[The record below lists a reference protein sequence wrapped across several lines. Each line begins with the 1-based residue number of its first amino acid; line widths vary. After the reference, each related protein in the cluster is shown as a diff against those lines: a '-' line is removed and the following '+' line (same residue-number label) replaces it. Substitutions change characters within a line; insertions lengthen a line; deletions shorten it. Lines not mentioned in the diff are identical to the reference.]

1 MKSGNIF
8 LILAMLCAFIVGCTK
23 EIERIIYA
31 DPQSAGGS
39 ANGNGNSNTG
49 SIVGVVMPKTS
60 AAKVLVRQ
68 ATPID
73 STIIDPSN
81 GVFRLNNLGVG
92 NYDVIIS
99 ATNYGTRTLRNVSVS
114 AGGVTYVGEIR
125 LSTMPDL
132 IEAHFPEDNGEVV
145 FNRRFDRLAI
155 SIAFTKPMD
164 RASLEAAF
172 STDPPSEGVFYWGQ
186 YVYRMPSNYYFDPTR
201 EAAFAD
207 YYDKNVGATITSYRK
222 IGAFTYLMAKK
233 DSYTDTT
240 YTVTLS
246 TAAHDTGGTH
256 LKFPLRFRFSTVQ
269 SAVTQNAILT
279 DPQHGDTDVDL
290 IRYSGIRITFPRR
303 MDPLSTEAAFS
314 MTPKT
319 DHILIWPEGNQLLI
333 YTGGPLFADTQYM
346 IRIDA
351 SARDLD
357 GVPLGEKFEFSFQTR
372 PVEVTGTSPGNGE
385 LFVQLNPNISLAFDT
400 YMVKS
405 TVQAAFSITPAVA
418 GQFVYG
424 YPNGSGEPRNMISFI
439 PSSSLRPNTKYTI
452 NISTVAQDLYGAP
465 LKTPYSFAFV
475 TRPE

>member
-1 MKSGNIF
+1 MKTKMIF
-8 LILAMLCAFIVGCTK
+8 LMLLVLGALVAGCTK
-23 EIERIIYA
+23 EVERIFYA
-31 DPQSAGGS
+31 DPQNPDGNLNGN
-39 ANGNGNSNTG
+39 ANGAG
-49 SIVGVVMPKTS
+49 SIVGIVRPKTS

-73 STIIDPSN
+73 STLIDPGS
-81 GVFRLNNLGVG
+81 GAFRLNNLGVG

-99 ATNYGTRTLRNVSVS
+99 AINYGTRHLRNVSVLS
-114 AGGVTYVGEIR
+114 GGVTYVGEIQ

-132 IEAHFPEDNGEVV
+132 IDAHFPEDNGELV

-164 RASLEAAF
+164 RASVEAAF
-172 STDPPSEGVFYWGQ
+172 STNPPSEGVFYWGE
-186 YVYRMPSNYYFDPTR
+186 YIYRLPPNYYFNPTS
-201 EAAFAD
+201 ETAFAD
-207 YYDKNVGATITSYRK
+207 YRDNNVGARITTYKK
-222 IGAFTYLMAKK
+222 IGAFTYMMAKK

-256 LKFPLRFRFSTVQ
+256 LKFPLQFRFSTVQ

-279 DPQHGDTDVDL
+279 DPQHGDIDVEL
-290 IRYSGIRITFPRR
+290 IRHNGIRLTFPRR
-303 MDPLSTEAAFS
+303 MDPISTEAALS
-314 MTPKT
+314 MTPNT
-319 DHILIWPEGNQLLI
+319 ERILIWPEGNQLLI
-333 YTGGPLFADTQYM
+333 YTGGPLLAETQYV
-346 IRIDA
+346 IRIDG

-357 GVPLGEKFEFSFQTR
+357 GVPLGERFEFSFQTR
-372 PVEVTGTSPGNGE
+372 PVEVTGTSPSKGE
-385 LFVQLNPNISLAFDT
+385 LFVQLNPNISMTFDT

-405 TVQAAFSITPAVA
+405 TVEAAFAMTPAVA

-424 YPNGSGEPRNMISFI
+424 YPNGNGEPRNMISFI
-439 PSSSLRPNTKYTI
+439 PSASLRPNTKYTV
-452 NISTVAQDLYGAP
+452 NLSTVAQDLYGTR